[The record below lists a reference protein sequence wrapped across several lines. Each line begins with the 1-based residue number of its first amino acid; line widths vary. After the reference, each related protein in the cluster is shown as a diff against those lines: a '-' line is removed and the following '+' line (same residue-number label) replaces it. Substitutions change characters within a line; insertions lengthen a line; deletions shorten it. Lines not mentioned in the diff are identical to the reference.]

1 LSIMSNDHR
10 SVLHSLTSW
19 RVGNLA
25 ASLVCAAMMG
35 FALFSQYVWLM
46 EPCPLCVFQRMALI
60 ALGSVFLLAGLHAAG
75 LIGRLLY
82 ALLVVA
88 AAGAGVGVAGRHVW
102 LQNLPKDQVPACG
115 PGLDFMVDTFPL
127 FEVLN
132 MVLSGSGECA
142 EVSWRFLGLTMPA
155 WSLISFVVLGG
166 WGAWL
171 NWTNRR

>member
-1 LSIMSNDHR
+1 MSNDHR
-10 SVLHSLTSW
+10 SALHSLASW

-25 ASLVCAAMMG
+25 AFLICAAMMG

-46 EPCPLCVFQRMALI
+46 EPCPLCVFQRIALI
-60 ALGSVFLLAGLHAAG
+60 ALGGIFLLAGLHAAG
-75 LIGRLLY
+75 RIGRILY
-82 ALLVVA
+82 ALLAAVA
-88 AAGAGVGVAGRHVW
+88 ALAGIGVAGRHVW

-127 FEVLN
+127 LEVLN

-155 WSLISFVVLGG
+155 WTLISFVVLGG
-166 WGAWL
+166 WGVWL
-171 NWTNRR
+171 NWVNRR